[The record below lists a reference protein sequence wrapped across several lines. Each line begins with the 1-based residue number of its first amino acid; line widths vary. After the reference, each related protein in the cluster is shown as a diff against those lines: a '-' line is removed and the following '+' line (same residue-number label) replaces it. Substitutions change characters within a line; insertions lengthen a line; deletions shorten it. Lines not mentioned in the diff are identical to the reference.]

1 MQVDWVLRGL
11 GWACVIFFATIA
23 ARLALGL

>member
-11 GWACVIFFATIA
+11 GWVCVLAFATIA
-23 ARLALGL
+23 ARLALGF